1 MIEPFYGTLRPAD
14 KAPGAAQIYHIANET
29 GTGKLTVCPVFAGVE
44 LCYNDMHLAWC
55 NQDQQAARNVIEIN
69 HCRVGYENP
78 NKFSSAFR
86 DAFGQTP
93 TECRKRCL
101 NG

>member
-14 KAPGAAQIYHIANET
+14 KASGAAQIYHISNET

-69 HCRVGYENP
+69 HCRWAAT
-78 NKFSSAFR
+78 SAALARTAAATWRQRRAFR
-86 DAFGQTP
+86 P
-93 TECRKRCL
+93 RR
-101 NG
+101 